1 MSDVLLSWAL
11 PFAVGTVTGI
21 LSGFGVGGGTLLL
34 VWLSAV
40 VGVEQH
46 QAQGINLLYF
56 LPAAALAI
64 PKHWKNEYIERGALL
79 PSITAG
85 LVCAAGAA
93 WLSTGISTGSL
104 RRIFGIFLILMGVI
118 QLKSTGNVL
127 KEK

>member
-1 MSDVLLSWAL
+1 MSDVLLNWVI
-11 PFAVGTVTGI
+11 PFTVGAVTGI

-40 VGVEQH
+40 SGMDQH

-79 PSITAG
+79 PAIAAG
-85 LVCAAGAA
+85 LLCAGGSA
-93 WLSTGISTGSL
+93 WLSAGISADIL
-104 RRIFGIFLILMGVI
+104 RRIFGIFLIFMGII
-118 QLKSTGNVL
+118 QLKSTGNVT
-127 KEK
+127 E

>member
-1 MSDVLLSWAL
+1 MNWVLPL
-11 PFAVGTVTGI
+11 AVGALTGI

-34 VWLSAV
+34 VYLSAV
-40 VGVEQH
+40 TGMEQH

-93 WLSTGISTGSL
+93 WLSSGISTEVL
-104 RRIFGIFLILMGVI
+104 RRIFGIFLIFMGII
-118 QLKSTGNVL
+118 QLKNAGNVL
-127 KEK
+127 E

>member
-1 MSDVLLSWAL
+1 MSAVFMNWVLPL
-11 PFAVGTVTGI
+11 AVGALTGI

-34 VWLSAV
+34 VYLSAV
-40 VGVEQH
+40 TGMEQH

-93 WLSTGISTGSL
+93 WLSSGISTEVL
-104 RRIFGIFLILMGVI
+104 RRIFGIFLIFMGII
-118 QLKSTGNVL
+118 QLKNAGNVL
-127 KEK
+127 E

>member
-1 MSDVLLSWAL
+1 MSAVFMNWVLPL
-11 PFAVGTVTGI
+11 AVGALTGI

-34 VWLSAV
+34 VYLSAV
-40 VGVEQH
+40 TGMEQH
-46 QAQGINLLYF
+46 QAQGINLRYF

-93 WLSTGISTGSL
+93 WLSSGISTEVL
-104 RRIFGIFLILMGVI
+104 RRIFGIFLIFMGII
-118 QLKSTGNVL
+118 QLKNAGNVL
-127 KEK
+127 E